1 MIEAGRGLPILMAKP
16 PKIKLPRRKQFRRFV
31 SKLNEEDTFRFHYC
45 YQLGSTFVL
54 LNKMEDAIIH
64 SMSMCDRVKVKT
76 VLGADATNWE
86 RCRVVANVSVAQ
98 QGDGFRK
105 CSTHPAGYGLSEK
118 KPRTMPGL

>member
-1 MIEAGRGLPILMAKP
+1 M
-16 PKIKLPRRKQFRRFV
+16 RKTRFV
-31 SKLNEEDTFRFHYC
+31 FTTAISLAQHLFF
-45 YQLGSTFVL
+45 

-86 RCRVVANVSVAQ
+86 RCCVVANVSVAQ

-118 KPRTMPGL
+118 KLPDDAGALNWLESVISNSGRESHHHPS